1 MKYCLFGAGE
11 YGKRAISLVGRDNVK
26 NVFDNDSMKWDSLFD
41 GIIVCRFE
49 SSEICNVQNKE
60 KDECIIISVSP
71 EKSED
76 IIRQLESNGIKNYIR
91 YEELVAQI
99 TREKI
104 LARTDYISVYQKAVR
119 WIREH
124 SIDREGIINS
134 TYLPQSYPEV
144 TGYFIPSLLKWG
156 HRRLAYSYAEWLC
169 SIQKPDGS
177 WYNTEDTA
185 PYIFD
190 TAQVL
195 KGLLAV
201 RKDMPQVDVH
211 ILAGCEWILA
221 QMQKDGRLV
230 TPTKDA
236 WGDDRS
242 TCDEV
247 IHIYCLSPLLEAAR
261 IYQKPEYKEKALRIW
276 SYYKENYYAKIMDFN
291 LLSHFH
297 AYLME
302 ALLDIGEREMAR
314 EAMGH
319 MEKYQKQS
327 GAVPAY
333 RNCDWVCS
341 TGLFQLALVWFR
353 LGDIE
358 RGNKAFEY
366 ACKLQNESGGWFGS
380 YLSEDN
386 AKESNTYFPVS
397 EISWAAKYFLDAL
410 YYKNVAEFEMK
421 YDSFLSSIDKADGR
435 YQLIRKE
442 IREIPCRGMKKR
454 ILDVGCGKGRYLR
467 NLAEDMPDCQ
477 YAAVDISEKVMETF
491 GAEIAEKRQGS
502 LTNIPFDSNAFDVVY
517 TCEALEHAI
526 DIGGALREMERVCR
540 PGGKIIIIDKN
551 IKALGR
557 FEIDPWEQW
566 FDENALKK
574 ILEEGCT
581 EVMVHNEI
589 PYEGKDA
596 DGLFCAWV
604 GKVKE

>member
-1 MKYCLFGAGE
+1 MKYYLFGAGD
-11 YGKRAISLVGRDNVK
+11 YGKRVISLLGQK
-26 NVFDNDSMKWDSLFD
+26 NIKAIFDNNPAKWNTLLEE
-41 GIIVCRFE
+41 IPIQRFKAP
-49 SSEICNVQNKE
+49 SNIDE
-60 KDECIIISVSP
+60 KSIWEDRCVVVSVSP
-71 EKSED
+71 EKSKD
-76 IIRQLESNGIKNYIR
+76 IIRQLESNGIQNYIR
-91 YEELVAQI
+91 YEELVAHI
-99 TREKI
+99 TKERI

-124 SIDREGIINS
+124 SIDGEGIINS

-156 HRRLAYSYAEWLC
+156 HRKLAYTYAEWLC

-201 RKDMPQVDVH
+201 RKDMPQADGH

-221 QMQKDGRLV
+221 QIQENGRLV

-236 WGDDRS
+236 WGNDRN

-247 IHIYCLSPLLEAAR
+247 IHIYCLSPLLEAAG
-261 IYQKPEYKEKALRIW
+261 IYQKPEYKEKALCIW
-276 SYYKENYYAKIMDFN
+276 SYYKQNYYAKIMDFN

-302 ALLDIGEREMAR
+302 ALLDIGERDMAR

-386 AKESNTYFPVS
+386 TSEHNTYFPTG
-397 EISWAAKYFLDAL
+397 EISWAVKYFMDAL
-410 YYKNVAEFEMK
+410 YYKNVAEFERK
-421 YDSFLSSIDKADGR
+421 YDSFLSDIDKADGR
-435 YQLIRKE
+435 YQLIVSE
-442 IREIPCRGMKKR
+442 IRAIPSQGMQKR
-454 ILDVGCGKGRYLR
+454 ILDVGCGKGRYLK
-467 NLAEDMPDCQ
+467 NLVEDMPDCQ
-477 YAAVDISEKVMETF
+477 YAAVDISEKVMEAF
-491 GAEIAEKRQGS
+491 GADIAEKRQGT
-502 LTNIPFDSNAFDVVY
+502 LTNIPFDNDIFDVVY

-526 DIGGALREMERVCR
+526 DIGSALREMERVCR

-551 IKALGR
+551 LKALGR
-557 FEIDPWEQW
+557 FEIEPWEQW
-566 FDENALKK
+566 FDEDELKK
-574 ILEEGCT
+574 ILEEGCA
-581 EVMVHNEI
+581 EVMVHKEI